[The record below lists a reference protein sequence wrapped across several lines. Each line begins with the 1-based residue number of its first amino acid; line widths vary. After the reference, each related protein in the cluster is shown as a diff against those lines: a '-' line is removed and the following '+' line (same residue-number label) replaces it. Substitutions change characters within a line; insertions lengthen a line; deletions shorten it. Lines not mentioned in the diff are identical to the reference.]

1 MIALAAA
8 SGFGGWKAGRSGHD
22 RIAILED
29 RVGAL
34 EKAAA
39 SAAAERDR
47 IKADRD
53 RLEAQLA
60 AIDSTPAACPK
71 ATIST
76 LDANLFVSY
85 IVEYPCG
92 WSVLEEPLQRPEE
105 GSPRAG
111 LLVDHLFFSAFPIS
125 TVPRDGPLTEITLD
139 GWYDD
144 ETIEGDALPAF
155 ETWKAEA
162 RGRFTQV
169 TESTART
176 RSGISVVKLDGTITD
191 FDQPRPALL
200 YVWERADA
208 DGVRR
213 IYEAFSLDPS
223 ASVRKTIETL
233 VRSFRLPGG

>member
-1 MIALAAA
+1 MCALAAGSA
-8 SGFGGWKAGRSGHD
+8 FGGWKAGRSGHD
-22 RIAILED
+22 RIGVLEG
-29 RVGAL
+29 RVHAL
-34 EKAAA
+34 ETAAA

-60 AIDSTPAACPK
+60 ALDSTPAACPK

-111 LLVDHLFFSAFPIS
+111 LVVDHLFLSAFPIS
-125 TVPRDGPLTEITLD
+125 KVPRAGPLTEITLD

-144 ETIEGDALPAF
+144 EAVEGDALPAF
-155 ETWKAEA
+155 DAWKTEA
-162 RGRFTQV
+162 RSRFTHV
-169 TESTART
+169 TESTTRT
-176 RSGISVVKLDGTITD
+176 RSGISVVKLDGTMTD
-191 FDQPRPALL
+191 FDEPRPALL
-200 YVWERADA
+200 YLWEHTDA

-223 ASVRKTIETL
+223 GSVRKTIEAI